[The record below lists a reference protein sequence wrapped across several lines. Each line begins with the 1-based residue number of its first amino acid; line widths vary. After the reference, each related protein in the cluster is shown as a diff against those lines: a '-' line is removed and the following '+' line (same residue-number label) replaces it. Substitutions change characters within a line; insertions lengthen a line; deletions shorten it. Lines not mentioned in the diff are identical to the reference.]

1 MKPIQRL
8 EWYLKHKKIR
18 YSEVEKKTGLA
29 TSYLSKQISNQGS
42 IGSDIL
48 EKICLAYPDVN
59 PAWLLTGLGHYE
71 TVQFEG
77 TSQEKPLLLNSTVDN
92 KLKFINELAL
102 PDKEKLELCK
112 MYAEKLLLQIGLL
125 EKELTDC
132 KNKLRPE

>member
-18 YSEVEKKTGLA
+18 YTEVEKKTGLA
-29 TSYLSKQISNQGS
+29 TSYLSKQINNQGS

-48 EKICLAYPDVN
+48 EKICLAYPDLN
-59 PAWLLTGLGHYE
+59 PAWLLTGIGHYE
-71 TVQFEG
+71 TVQDE
-77 TSQEKPLLLNSTVDN
+77 QALAAAPALLNSEVDD
-92 KLKFINELAL
+92 KLKFINKLAL
-102 PDKEKLELCK
+102 PDNEKLELCK

-125 EKELTDC
+125 EKELADC